1 MGMRMVE
8 PSSAWNNADDPPSF
22 DTGSIG
28 AITEMSTFQAQIGVL
43 TPIMRGLT
51 VSLLLLAGAPASLFA
66 GVLADKFGHLSITFV
81 GAVIF
86 TIGAALESGA
96 VNLAMLLVGR
106 SLVGVGEGLY
116 LGNMN
121 VYICEIAPKARRGT
135 LVAMPQLLV
144 TAGICVGYFTCYA
157 TIHIQNQWQ
166 WRLPFI
172 VQVAGGA
179 ILALACL
186 LLPASPRWLLLNDKP
201 QIAMRNL
208 KKLDLTEDE
217 LLINS
222 DIPLHNTED
231 VSPRRPQPQTSLS
244 WRVVSDLFRKE
255 YRFRTTL
262 ALFILGMVQ
271 LCGID
276 GVLYVCY
283 CASRIHVV
291 IIR

>member
-1 MGMRMVE
+1 
-8 PSSAWNNADDPPSF
+8 
-22 DTGSIG
+22 
-28 AITEMSTFQAQIGVL
+28 MSTFQAQIGVL
-43 TPIMRGLT
+43 TPTMRGLT

-66 GVLADKFGHLSITFV
+66 GVLADKFGHLSITFA

-86 TIGAALESGA
+86 TVGAALETGA

-106 SLVGVGEGLY
+106 SLVGIGEGLY

-144 TAGICVGYFTCYA
+144 TAGTCVGYFTCYA
-157 TIHIQNQWQ
+157 TIKIPNQWQ

-172 VQVAGGA
+172 VQVGGGA
-179 ILALACL
+179 LLALACVV
-186 LLPASPRWLLLNDKP
+186 LPASPRWLLLNDKP
-201 QIAMRNL
+201 QIAMLNL

-217 LLINS
+217 LLVNP
-222 DIPLHNTED
+222 DIPLGNTGD
-231 VSPRRPQPQTSLS
+231 DSPVRPQPQPSLS
-244 WRVVSDLFRKE
+244 WRAVSDLFRKE

-276 GVLYVCY
+276 GVLYVCHCVY
-283 CASRIHVV
+283 LIVCGMKC
-291 IIR
+291 

>member
-1 MGMRMVE
+1 
-8 PSSAWNNADDPPSF
+8 
-22 DTGSIG
+22 
-28 AITEMSTFQAQIGVL
+28 
-43 TPIMRGLT
+43 MRGLT

-66 GVLADKFGHLSITFV
+66 GVLADKFGHLSITFA
-81 GAVIF
+81 GAVFF
-86 TIGAALESGA
+86 TIGAALEAGA

-106 SLVGVGEGLY
+106 SLVGIGEGLY

-144 TAGICVGYFTCYA
+144 TAGTCAGYFTCYG
-157 TIHIQNQWQ
+157 TIRIHNQWQ

-179 ILALACL
+179 LLALACM
-186 LLPASPRWLLLNDKP
+186 LLPSSPRWLLLNDKP

-222 DIPLHNTED
+222 DVALDGSGEVTS
-231 VSPRRPQPQTSLS
+231 VRPQPQPSLS
-244 WRVVSDLFRKE
+244 WRAVSDLFRKE

-283 CASRIHVV
+283 S
-291 IIR
+291 IREN